1 MGLILHIVPEAE
13 WNDDTDEYRPDTL
26 DDEGFIHCSLP
37 EQVEDVANHP
47 ANDFPDDSLL
57 LCIDESKVD
66 AEIRYENDF
75 PHIYGPLNTDA
86 IVSVVAFPITDEGKF
101 GLPISVAMV
110 EAEVAKNSDI

>member
-1 MGLILHIVPEAE
+1 MGLILHIVPESD
-13 WNDDTDEYRPDTL
+13 WDDDADEYRPPSL
-26 DDEGFIHCSLP
+26 DEEGFIHCSKP

-57 LCIDESKVD
+57 VCIDESKVD
-66 AEIRYENDF
+66 ADIEYEDGF

-86 IVSVVAFPITDEGKF
+86 VASVVEFPITDEGEF

-110 EAEVAKNSDI
+110 EADVIKNSGT